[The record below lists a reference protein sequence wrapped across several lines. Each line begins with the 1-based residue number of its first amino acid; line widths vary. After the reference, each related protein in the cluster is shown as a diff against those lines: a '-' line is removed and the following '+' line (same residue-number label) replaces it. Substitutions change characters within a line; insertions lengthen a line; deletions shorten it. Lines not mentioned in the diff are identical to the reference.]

1 MTAKCNVTY
10 AVLIAIMLFAMP
22 AFAESLSGRIIAVAD
37 GDTLTLLDR
46 SFVEH
51 KIRLSG
57 IDAPEKKQ
65 SFGQRAKATL
75 SANAYGLQAEA
86 DCRKTDRYGRNI
98 CVVRVNGRDVG
109 LEQIRAGMA
118 WWYRQYA
125 RDQTLQ
131 EQSDYANAE
140 EQARS
145 AKRGLWTDKEPIP
158 PWEWR
163 RVSKKF

>member
-1 MTAKCNVTY
+1 MLTNIQTVRT
-10 AVLIAIMLFAMP
+10 VLIFTTLLHSS
-22 AFAESLSGRIIAVAD
+22 AFAEVLTGRIVAVTD

-46 SFVEH
+46 SFVQH

-65 SFGQRAKATL
+65 AFGQRAKAKL
-75 SANAYGLQAEA
+75 SANAYGLPAEA
-86 DCRKTDRYGRNI
+86 DCRKTDRYGRDI
-98 CVVRVNGRDVG
+98 CVVRVNSRDVG

-125 RDQTLQ
+125 RDQTSQ
-131 EQSDYANAE
+131 EQKDYEDVE
-140 EQARS
+140 EQAKS

-163 RVSKKF
+163 RASKTL

>member
-1 MTAKCNVTY
+1 MMVKSKSMFA
-10 AVLIAIMLFAMP
+10 ALIAAMVFAMP
-22 AFAESLSGRIIAVAD
+22 VFAESISGRIVAVAD

-65 SFGQRAKATL
+65 AFGQRAKAKL

-86 DCRKTDRYGRNI
+86 DCLKTDRYGRNI

-131 EQSDYANAE
+131 EQRVYEDAE
-140 EQARS
+140 EQAKS
-145 AKRGLWTDKEPIP
+145 AKRGLWIDKEPIP

-163 RVSKKF
+163 RTSKNF

>member
-1 MTAKCNVTY
+1 MMVKSKSMFA
-10 AVLIAIMLFAMP
+10 ALIAAMVFAMP
-22 AFAESLSGRIIAVAD
+22 VFAESISGRIVAVAD

-65 SFGQRAKATL
+65 AFGQRAKAKL

-86 DCRKTDRYGRNI
+86 DCLKTDRYGRNI

-125 RDQTLQ
+125 K
-131 EQSDYANAE
+131 EQSQQKRTDY
-140 EQARS
+140 EQAKSIAKARS
-145 AKRGLWTDKEPIP
+145 HGLWDSKNQVL

-163 RVSKKF
+163 RSQSGR

>member
-1 MTAKCNVTY
+1 MSNIQTVCAI
-10 AVLIAIMLFAMP
+10 LICTTLLHSS
-22 AFAESLSGRIIAVAD
+22 AFAEVLTGRIVAVTD

-46 SFVEH
+46 SFVQH

-57 IDAPEKKQ
+57 INAPEKKQ
-65 SFGQRAKATL
+65 AFGQRAKATL
-75 SANAYGLQAEA
+75 STNAYGLPAEA

-98 CVVRVNGRDVG
+98 CVVRVNGRDIG

-125 RDQTLQ
+125 RDQTSQ
-131 EQSDYANAE
+131 EQKDYE
-140 EQARS
+140 EGESQAKF
-145 AKRGLWTDKEPIP
+145 AKRGLWTENNPTP

-163 RVSKKF
+163 RASKNP

>member
-1 MTAKCNVTY
+1 MLTNIQTVR
-10 AVLIAIMLFAMP
+10 AVLICTTLLHSS
-22 AFAESLSGRIIAVAD
+22 AFAGVLTGRIVAVTD

-46 SFVEH
+46 SFVQH

-65 SFGQRAKATL
+65 AFGQRAKATL
-75 SANAYGLQAEA
+75 SANAYGLPAEA

-125 RDQTLQ
+125 RDQSWQ
-131 EQSDYANAE
+131 EQRDYEDAE
-140 EQARS
+140 GQAKS

-163 RVSKKF
+163 RASKKP

>member
-1 MTAKCNVTY
+1 MVAKCNLAY
-10 AVLIAIMLFAMP
+10 AVLIATTLFAMP
-22 AFAESLSGRIIAVAD
+22 AFAESISGRVVAVAD

-51 KIRLSG
+51 KIRISG

-65 SFGQRAKATL
+65 AFGQRAKTTL
-75 SANAYGLQAEA
+75 SASAYGLPAEA

-125 RDQTLQ
+125 RDQSWQ
-131 EQSDYANAE
+131 EQRDYEDAE
-140 EQARS
+140 GQAKS

-163 RVSKKF
+163 RASKKP

>member
-1 MTAKCNVTY
+1 MMVKSKSMFA
-10 AVLIAIMLFAMP
+10 ALIAAMVFAMP
-22 AFAESLSGRIIAVAD
+22 VFAESISGRIVAVAD

-65 SFGQRAKATL
+65 AFGQRAKATL

-86 DCRKTDRYGRNI
+86 DCLKTDRYRRNI
-98 CVVRVNGRDVG
+98 CVVRVNRRDVG

-118 WWYRQYA
+118 WWYRKYA
-125 RDQTLQ
+125 LDQTLQ
-131 EQSDYANAE
+131 EQRVYEDAE
-140 EQARS
+140 EQAKS
-145 AKRGLWTDKEPIP
+145 AKRGLWIDKEPIP

-163 RVSKKF
+163 RTSKNF

>member
-1 MTAKCNVTY
+1 MMVKSKSMFA
-10 AVLIAIMLFAMP
+10 ALIAAMVFAMP
-22 AFAESLSGRIIAVAD
+22 VFAESISGRIVAVAD

-65 SFGQRAKATL
+65 AFGQRAKAKL

-86 DCRKTDRYGRNI
+86 DCLKTDRYRRNI

-131 EQSDYANAE
+131 EQRVYEDAE
-140 EQARS
+140 EQAKS
-145 AKRGLWTDKEPIP
+145 AKRGLWIDKEPIP

-163 RVSKKF
+163 RTSKNF

>member
-1 MTAKCNVTY
+1 MMVKSKSMFA
-10 AVLIAIMLFAMP
+10 ALIAAMVFAMP
-22 AFAESLSGRIIAVAD
+22 VFAESITGRIVAVAD

-65 SFGQRAKATL
+65 AFGQRAKAKL

-86 DCRKTDRYGRNI
+86 DCLKTDRYGRNI

-131 EQSDYANAE
+131 EQRVYEDAE
-140 EQARS
+140 EQAKS
-145 AKRGLWTDKEPIP
+145 AKRGLWIDKEPIP

-163 RVSKKF
+163 RTSKNF

>member
-1 MTAKCNVTY
+1 MVKSKSMFA
-10 AVLIAIMLFAMP
+10 ALIAAMVFAMP
-22 AFAESLSGRIIAVAD
+22 VFAESISGRIVAVAD

-65 SFGQRAKATL
+65 AFGQRAKAKL

-86 DCRKTDRYGRNI
+86 DCLKTDRYRRNI

-131 EQSDYANAE
+131 EQRVYEDAE
-140 EQARS
+140 EQAKS
-145 AKRGLWTDKEPIP
+145 AKRGLWIDKEPIP

-163 RVSKKF
+163 RTSKNF

>member
-1 MTAKCNVTY
+1 
-10 AVLIAIMLFAMP
+10 MLLGRRTTGEADKLSQ
-22 AFAESLSGRIIAVAD
+22 SL
-37 GDTLTLLDR
+37 
-46 SFVEH
+46 E
-51 KIRLSG
+51 IRNRHAAAGMELGAGS
-57 IDAPEKKQ
+57 
-65 SFGQRAKATL
+65 
-75 SANAYGLQAEA
+75 YGLQAEA
-86 DCRKTDRYGRNI
+86 DCRKNDRYGRNI

-131 EQSDYANAE
+131 EQRVYEDAE
-140 EQARS
+140 EQAKS

-163 RVSKKF
+163 RTSKNF

>member
-1 MTAKCNVTY
+1 MMVKSKSMFA
-10 AVLIAIMLFAMP
+10 ALIAAMVFAMP
-22 AFAESLSGRIIAVAD
+22 VFAESISGRIVAVAD

-65 SFGQRAKATL
+65 AFGQRAKAAL

-86 DCRKTDRYGRNI
+86 DCLKTDRYRRNI
-98 CVVRVNGRDVG
+98 CVVRVNRRDVG

-131 EQSDYANAE
+131 EQRVYEDAE
-140 EQARS
+140 EQAKS
-145 AKRGLWTDKEPIP
+145 AKRGLWIDKEPIP

-163 RVSKKF
+163 RTSKNF

>member
-1 MTAKCNVTY
+1 
-10 AVLIAIMLFAMP
+10 MP
-22 AFAESLSGRIIAVAD
+22 VFAESISGRVVAVAD

-65 SFGQRAKATL
+65 AFGQRAKATM
-75 SANAYGLQAEA
+75 ADNVYGLPAEA
-86 DCRKTDRYGRNI
+86 DCRITDRYGRNI

-125 RDQTLQ
+125 KDQTPR
-131 EQSDYANAE
+131 EQLDYENAE
-140 EQARS
+140 GQAKS
-145 AKRGLWTDKEPIP
+145 ARRGLWSDKDPLP

-163 RVSKKF
+163 RASKNF